1 MDEKEFKEKS
11 AVILDKVKEL
21 VKEGNV
27 TKIRLLRN
35 GETLISLPVNV
46 GLIGAVIGLYAA
58 PIAILG
64 AGIAAYG
71 LNCRIEIVK
80 KDGSVVAINKE
91 VPEAPAEEAE
101 EAPEVEVP
109 EVEIPEEEITEE

>member
-11 AVILDKVKEL
+11 AVILDKVKAL

-27 TKIRLLRN
+27 TKVRLVRN
-35 GETLISLPVNV
+35 GETVISLPVNV
-46 GLIGAVIGLYAA
+46 GLIGAVIGLHAA
-58 PIAILG
+58 PIAILA

-80 KDGSVVAINKE
+80 KDGGVVAVNKE
-91 VPEAPAEEAE
+91 VPEAEEPEEAPAEE
-101 EAPEVEVP
+101 
-109 EVEIPEEEITEE
+109 PEEE

>member
-27 TKIRLLRN
+27 TKVRLVRN

-46 GLIGAVIGLYAA
+46 GLIGAVIGLHAA

-80 KDGSVVAINKE
+80 KDGSVVTVTKE
-91 VPEAPAEEAE
+91 VPEEPAEEAE
-101 EAPEVEVP
+101 EAAEEA
-109 EVEIPEEEITEE
+109 PEEAPVEEEPAEEE